1 MNLEKLISK
10 LDYEYQFVK
19 NNKYWD
25 YNKIYNLSLNGKD
38 YEVSENNDILLN
50 VSHDIV
56 NCIKI
61 LFKLFGILLLNIY
74 NYQDM

>member
-1 MNLEKLISK
+1 MNLEELISK

-25 YNKIYNLSLNGKD
+25 YNKTYNLSLNDKV
-38 YEVSENNDILLN
+38 YEVSENDILLN

-56 NCIKI
+56 N
-61 LFKLFGILLLNIY
+61 GIDKNFFERQIEK
-74 NYQDM
+74 

>member
-25 YNKIYNLSLNGKD
+25 YNKTYNLSLNGKD
-38 YEVSENNDILLN
+38 YEVSENDILLN